1 VAAIRE
7 LKFSV
12 MASAAHVVL
21 VDPASGAEDYA
32 RRRLSELEQ
41 RWSRFL
47 SQSDVS
53 RLNACPE
60 AFMLVGP
67 DALRLLA
74 AMKEAWRRTNGRY
87 DPTMLSAIMAAGY
100 STSIDGSG
108 RRSCAPDAGRGSG
121 RRSHAFGKPS
131 SGAGGH
137 SRMPD
142 PSLHR
147 WTIDDVAIDPVTSA
161 VVLPAGIGIDPGGI
175 GKGLA
180 ADMVVTELLTAG
192 TGGALVCV
200 GGDLAAAG
208 TPPTPQGWLV
218 SVEEPRDP
226 ARSLVTLALN
236 AGGIATSSTLSR
248 SWLHN
253 GERRHH
259 AIDPQTQKS
268 SQTDLA
274 AVTVVARAGWE
285 AEAHATAA
293 LLCGSE
299 TVLDYLDL
307 HELEGI
313 ATTLHG
319 HTVTTPGLDLAPG
332 LVRSLDPDRAGVAE
346 RSFA

>member
-1 VAAIRE
+1 MAAIRE

-47 SQSDVS
+47 PQSDVS

-67 DALRLLA
+67 DTLRLLA

-108 RRSCAPDAGRGSG
+108 RRS
-121 RRSHAFGKPS
+121 HAFGKPS
-131 SGAGGH
+131 SGGRGH
-137 SRMPD
+137 SRIPD

-147 WTIDDVAIDPVTSA
+147 WTIDDVAIDPVPSA

-208 TPPTPQGWLV
+208 TPATPQGWLV

-259 AIDPQTQKS
+259 AIDPQTQRS

-332 LVRSLDPDRAGVAE
+332 LVTSLDPDRAGVAE

>member
-1 VAAIRE
+1 
-7 LKFSV
+7 
-12 MASAAHVVL
+12 MASAAQVVL
-21 VDPASGAEDYA
+21 VDPAGGAEDYA
-32 RRRLSELEQ
+32 RRRLCELER

-47 SQSDVS
+47 PESDIS
-53 RLNACPE
+53 RLNASPE
-60 AFMLVGP
+60 AFMLVSP
-67 DALRLLA
+67 DTVRLLV
-74 AMKEAWRRTNGRY
+74 AMKEACLRTNGRY

-108 RRSCAPDAGRGSG
+108 RRSCKPGALGASSRRRQRPGESGTAAARQGGTTPQWRPRSG
-121 RRSHAFGKPS
+121 RR
-131 SGAGGH
+131 
-137 SRMPD
+137 RYVPD

-147 WTIDDVAIDPVTSA
+147 WTIDDVTVDPVTRA

-180 ADMVVTELLTAG
+180 ADIVVTELLAAG
-192 TGGALVCV
+192 TAGALVCV

-218 SVEEPRDP
+218 NVEEPRDP
-226 ARSLVTLALN
+226 AKTQLGLMVS
-236 AGGIATSSTLSR
+236 GGGVATSSTLSR
-248 SWLHN
+248 TWLHG
-253 GERRHH
+253 GEHRHH
-259 AIDPQTQKS
+259 AIDPDTGTCS
-268 SQTDLA
+268 ETDLA

-293 LLCGSE
+293 VLCDAE

-313 ATTLHG
+313 ATTLNG
-319 HTVTTPGLDLAPG
+319 QILMSPGLETGPA
-332 LVRSLDPDRAGVAE
+332 LDHPAVAE